1 MNSLYSYQNQ
11 LLTSTTFLFRRSLL
25 DKIDWNERLIGVVG
39 ARGVGK
45 TTCLLQ
51 RLSETDPEGKAT
63 LYVSMDNLANPYS
76 SLLSLAE
83 DFRLRGGKTLML
95 DEIHKYRG
103 WAQEIKNIYDLY
115 PDVSLVFSGSS
126 VLRIMDEGVDLSR
139 RAVLCDL
146 HGLSFREYISV
157 SQGIHLPVLSLP
169 EILQDHI
176 RLSREIVQKIR
187 PIPVFNDYLKSGFYP
202 YFLQSPNSYLFKLE
216 STINYILEYEIPS
229 MFNLDYRNVQKLKRA
244 LRYIAGNLPYQPNIT
259 KLAEA
264 VELNRNTL
272 LQYLFYLEKAGVIH
286 TLYTNGS
293 FYGKLTKPG
302 KILLHHPNLIFALS
316 SGKQEQGSIRECFFV
331 NQLRTQFPVELAGKG
346 DFLVDGQYTFEI
358 GGKGKTR
365 SQIAGIASAFIVSD
379 DIEFGFENKIPL
391 WMFGFLY

>member
-83 DFRLRGGKTLML
+83 DFRRRGGKTLML
-95 DEIHKYRG
+95 DEIHKHRG

-176 RLSREIVQKIR
+176 RFAREIVQKIR

-302 KILLHHPNLIFALS
+302 KILLHHPNLIYALS
-316 SGKQEQGSIRECFFV
+316 SRQQEQGSIRECFFV
-331 NQLRTQFPVELAGKG
+331 NQLRTQFPVELADKG